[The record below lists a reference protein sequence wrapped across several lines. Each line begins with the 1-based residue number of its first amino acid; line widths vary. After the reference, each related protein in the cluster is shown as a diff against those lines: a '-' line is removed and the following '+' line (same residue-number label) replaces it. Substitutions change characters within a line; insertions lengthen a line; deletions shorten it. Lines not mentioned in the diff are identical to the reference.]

1 MSPASNVIIRGNTF
15 ENCGKYASGMIH
27 ISSSHD
33 VPDKIYSDYIHQNI
47 QIEQNVFGSGSRCA
61 LFGVCVDTLV
71 FQNND
76 FSGFRGKYAT
86 LNHCKNVTLDDQTQ
100 QNSKLTDV
108 IS

>member
-1 MSPASNVIIRGNTF
+1 MIEVNLTVEISVGGIVN
-15 ENCGKYASGMIH
+15 KY
-27 ISSSHD
+27 
-33 VPDKIYSDYIHQNI
+33 
-47 QIEQNVFGSGSRCA
+47 
-61 LFGVCVDTLV
+61 L
-71 FQNND
+71 NND